1 MNNKTLVWIRFGTG
15 QPFKVSIAD
24 CQDVADLIEAA
35 RNKLGLSDRLDE
47 LYLFAVDTDGFKGKQ
62 QRTGKLITKVL
73 EKNYPAGRNDQH
85 PLLIRKVN
93 QSRWQPA
100 QRSILE
106 NNSFQK
112 IKSVLH
118 SEWNSINWFTL
129 ALVALRFW
137 DLESFCFYSTT
148 FLFIML
154 KIAAYIVLNDNSS
167 LERRHFT
174 CSWANLLQK
183 RYWTLVSSSLAHTDI
198 NHLLCNISALAANG
212 PFFESFVGFRV
223 ALLFFCLASTVSSLI
238 SLKVHGHPSIGASGV
253 IYAIDGFLVRLVDFD
268 WRFYVFDYVLFYLAT
283 SDDGIDHVSHAGG
296 FLFGY
301 LYLDIF
307 IRDIVLNKKHLF

>member
-1 MNNKTLVWIRFGTG
+1 MI
-15 QPFKVSIAD
+15 
-24 CQDVADLIEAA
+24 
-35 RNKLGLSDRLDE
+35 
-47 LYLFAVDTDGFKGKQ
+47 DTDGFKGKQ
-62 QRTGKLITKVL
+62 QRPGKLITQVL
-73 EKNYPAGRNDQH
+73 KENHPAGRNDQH
-85 PLLIRKVN
+85 PLLIRKFN

-100 QRSILE
+100 QWSILQ

-129 ALVALRFW
+129 AFVTSSFW
-137 DLESFCFYSTT
+137 DLESFSVYSAT

-154 KIAAYIVLNDNSS
+154 KIAAYVVLNNNSS

-174 CSWANLLQK
+174 CSWDNLLQK
-183 RYWTLVSSSLAHTDI
+183 RYWALVSSSLAHADI

-212 PFFESFVGFRV
+212 PLFESFVGFRV
-223 ALLFFCLASTVSSLI
+223 ALLFFCLASTVSGLI

-268 WRFYVFDYVLFYLAT
+268 WRLVCVDYVLFHLAT
-283 SDDGIDHVSHAGG
+283 IEDGIAHAGG
-296 FLFGY
+296 F
-301 LYLDIF
+301 YLDILFMTSFF
-307 IRDIVLNKKHLF
+307 IKNIYFSSINKDLLVVFKMSGYSENGIIPSILLTCYTRKGKKVEFKNIKN